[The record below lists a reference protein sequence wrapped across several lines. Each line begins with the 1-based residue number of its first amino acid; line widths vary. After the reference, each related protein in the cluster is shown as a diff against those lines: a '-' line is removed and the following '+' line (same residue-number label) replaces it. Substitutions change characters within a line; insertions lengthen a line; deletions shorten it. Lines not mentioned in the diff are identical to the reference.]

1 LLDLQPWLSNHQGGK
16 SVTELEILH
25 GVLNNPNMA
34 GRAYFYFRSRSYAK
48 IKAGDYL
55 PASPS
60 DRSRQDELKTRIRE
74 SGFPVTRYRNPEALA
89 RRLERDLWKLLNAQF
104 PASSVPDVHEREN
117 RRHDAYAAPR
127 RRLYM
132 GAAHY
137 LQALDQAFTQDQ
149 QRVMIEGASGGG
161 KSALLANW
169 LEQRRLQNPNELI
182 F

>member
-1 LLDLQPWLSNHQGGK
+1 
-16 SVTELEILH
+16 VTELEILH

-104 PASSVPDVHEREN
+104 PASSVPDVHERKIAVMMHMPHPDGVCTWAQLTICKLSIKRL
-117 RRHDAYAAPR
+117 RR
-127 RRLYM
+127 
-132 GAAHY
+132 
-137 LQALDQAFTQDQ
+137 TNS
-149 QRVMIEGASGGG
+149 ES
-161 KSALLANW
+161 
-169 LEQRRLQNPNELI
+169 
-182 F
+182 